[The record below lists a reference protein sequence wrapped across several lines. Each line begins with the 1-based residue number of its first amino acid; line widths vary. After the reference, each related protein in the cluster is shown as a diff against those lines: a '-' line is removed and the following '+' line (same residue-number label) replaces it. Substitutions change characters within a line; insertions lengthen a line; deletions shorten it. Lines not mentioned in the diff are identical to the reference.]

1 VEERIRH
8 KMPKEKKYAKIAIDG
23 PAGAGKSTVT
33 REVSRRLELKYL
45 DTGAMYRAIT
55 LKLIEKGIDLNDL
68 ARVKEVLDK
77 TEIKLNDRQEVFLD
91 GKDVTGAIREA
102 EVNRLVSPVS
112 AISLVRRRLV
122 DMQKAI
128 ASESNGIVMEGRDIA
143 SRVMPDADFKFYLD
157 ASIEERARRRRIEQ
171 LGKGNDM
178 TEDEVIAEIK
188 NRDIIDSGREDSP
201 LTRVDDA
208 IVIDTTDMAFEA
220 VVDKLVNIVKS
231 KVS

>member
-1 VEERIRH
+1 MEERIRH
-8 KMPKEKKYAKIAIDG
+8 KMPEKQGYPKVAIDG

-55 LKLIEKGIDLNDL
+55 LKLISEGIDLKDL
-68 ARVKEVLDK
+68 DSIEQVLDR
-77 TEIKLNDRQEVFLD
+77 TEIKLSDKQEVFLD
-91 GKDVTGAIREA
+91 GKDVTSAIRGA
-102 EVNRLVSPVS
+102 DVNRLVSPVS

-122 DMQKAI
+122 DMQRAI
-128 ASESNGIVMEGRDIA
+128 AAESNGIVMEGRDIA

-157 ASIEERARRRRIEQ
+157 ASIEERAQRRRKEQ
-171 LGKGNDM
+171 LDKGIDM
-178 TEDEVIAEIK
+178 TEDEVIEEIK

-220 VVDKLVNIVKS
+220 VVNKVVDIVKS

>member
-1 VEERIRH
+1 MEERIRH
-8 KMPKEKKYAKIAIDG
+8 KMPEKQGYPKVAIDG

-55 LKLIEKGIDLNDL
+55 LKLISEGIDLKDL
-68 ARVKEVLDK
+68 DSIEQVLDR
-77 TEIKLNDRQEVFLD
+77 TEIKLSEKQEVFLD
-91 GKDVTGAIREA
+91 GKDVTSAIRGA
-102 EVNRLVSPVS
+102 DVNRLVSPVS
-112 AISLVRRRLV
+112 AISIVRRRLV
-122 DMQKAI
+122 DMQRAI
-128 ASESNGIVMEGRDIA
+128 AAESNGIVMEGRDIA

-157 ASIEERARRRRIEQ
+157 ASIEERAQRRRKEQ
-171 LGKGNDM
+171 LDKGIDM
-178 TEDEVIAEIK
+178 TEDEVIEEIK

-208 IVIDTTDMAFEA
+208 MVIDTTDMAFEA
-220 VVDKLVNIVKS
+220 VVNKVVDIVKS

>member
-8 KMPKEKKYAKIAIDG
+8 KMPEKQGYPKVAIDG

-55 LKLIEKGIDLNDL
+55 LKLISEGIDLNDL
-68 ARVKEVLDK
+68 DSIEQVLDR
-77 TEIKLNDRQEVFLD
+77 TEIKLSDKQEVFLD
-91 GKDVTGAIREA
+91 GKDVTSAIRGA
-102 EVNRLVSPVS
+102 DVNRLVSPVS

-122 DMQKAI
+122 DMQRAI
-128 ASESNGIVMEGRDIA
+128 AAESNGIVMEGRDIA

-157 ASIEERARRRRIEQ
+157 ASIEERAQRRRKEQ
-171 LGKGNDM
+171 LDKGIDM
-178 TEDEVIAEIK
+178 TEDEVIEEIK

-220 VVDKLVNIVKS
+220 VVNKVVDIVKS